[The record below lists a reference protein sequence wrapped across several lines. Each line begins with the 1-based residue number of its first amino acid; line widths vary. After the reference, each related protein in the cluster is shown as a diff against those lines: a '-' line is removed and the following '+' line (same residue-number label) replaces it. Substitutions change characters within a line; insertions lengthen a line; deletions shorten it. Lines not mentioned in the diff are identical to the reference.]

1 MWKMSSAPVRAG
13 LSVVVGATAALG
25 GRVWHR
31 WHHGLIPALHRR
43 NRRPSI
49 ECEEAVMSQV
59 SADDHAQ
66 AQQQL
71 EQAKTALHFLAESL
85 RRLADQL
92 ENPIGVRLTE
102 PAAVPGASAPPAFA
116 IIHQD
121 DLVQW
126 PQVERAVQ
134 AYAEADEACRALSAQ
149 LTPEQQAARNVAQ

>member
-1 MWKMSSAPVRAG
+1 MP
-13 LSVVVGATAALG
+13 
-25 GRVWHR
+25 
-31 WHHGLIPALHRR
+31 
-43 NRRPSI
+43 
-49 ECEEAVMSQV
+49 QV
-59 SADDHAQ
+59 STDDHAQ